1 MVTPVLAEFL
11 GTTVLIAAIA
21 FIGNP
26 MLIVGAFAVAVY
38 FAGPISGAHFNPA
51 VTVWA
56 LLSGKLSQNKALC
69 YIAAQL
75 LAAVTVFAAKKLV

>member
-1 MVTPVLAEFL
+1 MISPVIAEFL
-11 GTTVLIAAIA
+11 GTTVLISAIA

-56 LLSGKLSQNKALC
+56 LLSGKLGQTKALS
-69 YIAAQL
+69 YIGAQL
-75 LAAVTVFAAKKLV
+75 LAAVAVFAAKKLV